1 MEEYMV
7 DRDIVYAKIGIVQR
21 CLKRIQQS
29 TGLDPAVIDDF
40 DKQDIF
46 VLNLQRAVQ
55 ATIDLAAHVT
65 ASEGLGMPEE
75 LKDNFR
81 FLKEKN
87 IISFELSAK
96 MEKMIGFRNIAV
108 HEYREIDPDI
118 LKVILTKNLKDLEDF
133 YVAVVNYFRL
143 SDK

>member
-1 MEEYMV
+1 MV
-7 DRDIVYAKIGIVQR
+7 DRDVVYGKIGTIQR
-21 CLKRIQQS
+21 CLKRILHS
-29 TGLDPAVIDDF
+29 TALDPVALDDF

-65 ASEGLGMPEE
+65 ASEGLGMPQE

-81 FLKEKN
+81 FLKEQG
-87 IISFELSAK
+87 IISVEITVK

-108 HEYREIDPDI
+108 HEYQEIDPDI
-118 LKVILTKNLKDLEDF
+118 LKVFLTKNLKDIEDF
-133 YVAVVNYFRL
+133 YVAIVKYFGL
-143 SDK
+143 SDV